1 MSNLLPGRRAIV
13 GLAALLALAV
23 AAPTSSAGLDQH
35 PTGLANKT
43 SPPTGL
49 VSTTTTP
56 TGSANQTSPF
66 RDLASQT
73 TTPTGSASQTSPPTG
88 LVTPTTLPTGLSE
101 VPVGLG
107 GGAGGRVEL
116 TEWALRP
123 DPEDLGQLR
132 GWPTGDFGGAP
143 VSVPNVVNAA
153 PIKGRRA
160 VPDFGGSVAWY
171 RTTLTAPVAGTY
183 ALEFQSANYL
193 VEVWMDG
200 HPLGSHVGFYLP
212 FEYRDALAAGP
223 HTLVV
228 RVDWRDPLLQTHEGF
243 NRSWFNFGGLD
254 GAVSLRELAPSEL
267 SDPTIQT
274 TLTPDAPTATQAT
287 VQLGVAVRNNGP
299 ARTLAPEGTLS
310 RPGQTIPVTFT
321 PQPVG
326 SEQTVTMTA
335 TVTVPAPALWA
346 PGSPNLYELTLDIPG
361 ESSYTA
367 RVGLRQ
373 LTWGAGKMYLNG
385 QPLSLHGASIQFEA
399 PGHGDALGPTEEETL
414 VQELQA
420 IGANA
425 ARTQHPLPASML
437 ERLDA
442 AGILVWQGVGPVDPS
457 GDWTGITP
465 QLAERAREDVR
476 STVQAD
482 QLHPS
487 IIAWNLTNEMAG
499 NGHPGGQAQYVEAM
513 SQWLHAYDP
522 GRMVA
527 VDVWGEH
534 PPRHAGQLYSDVDA
548 VSETDYSGWYEGL
561 HDKPAKLRKLIDGR
575 LAAMNATFAGKVQI
589 ISEFGAEGNAL
600 NRPGRPGSYSFQTR
614 LLTQHIHLYEADPA
628 LSGMLVWVLRDF
640 ALTPTYYGGSVLAED
655 HRIKLIEGILGKGLF
670 DYAGH
675 PKPAAS
681 AVAKLFQALPA
692 V

>member
-1 MSNLLPGRRAIV
+1 MSNLLPGKRAIV
-13 GLAALLALAV
+13 GLAALFALAV
-23 AAPTSSAGLDQH
+23 AAPTSSAGRDQD
-35 PTGLANKT
+35 PTGLGSTTSPPTGLGSTTSPPTGLGSTT

-49 VSTTTTP
+49 VAPTTI
-56 TGSANQTSPF
+56 S
-66 RDLASQT
+66 
-73 TTPTGSASQTSPPTG
+73 TG
-88 LVTPTTLPTGLSE
+88 LGE

-116 TEWALRP
+116 TAWALRP

-143 VSVPNVVNAA
+143 VSIPDVVNPA

-160 VPDFGGSVAWY
+160 VPDFDGSVAWY
-171 RTTLTAPVAGTY
+171 RTTITAPVTGTY
-183 ALEFQSANYL
+183 ALEFQSANYF

-200 HPLGSHVGFYLP
+200 HPLGSHAGFYLP
-212 FEYRDALAAGP
+212 FEFRDALAAGP
-223 HTLVV
+223 HTLVA

-254 GAVSLRELAPSEL
+254 GAVSLREIAASEL

-299 ARTLAPEGTLS
+299 ARTLAPEGTLN

-335 TVTVPAPALWA
+335 TVTVPSPALWA

-385 QPLSLHGASIQFEA
+385 QPLTLHGASIQFEA
-399 PGHGDALGPTEEETL
+399 PGHGDAPGPAEEETL
-414 VQELQA
+414 VQELRA

-425 ARTQHPLPASML
+425 ARTQHPLPTSML

-476 STVQAD
+476 GTVQAD
-482 QLHPS
+482 QPHPS

-513 SQWLHAYDP
+513 SQWLHTYDP

-534 PPRHAGQLYSDVDA
+534 PPRHAGPLYSDVDA

-561 HDKPAKLRKLIDGR
+561 HDKPTKLRKLIDGR

-600 NRPGRPGSYSFQTR
+600 NRPGRPGSYSFQTH
-614 LLTQHIHLYEADPA
+614 LITQHIRLYEADHA

-675 PKPAAS
+675 PKPAAN
-681 AVAKLFQALPA
+681 AVAKLFEALPTY
-692 V
+692 